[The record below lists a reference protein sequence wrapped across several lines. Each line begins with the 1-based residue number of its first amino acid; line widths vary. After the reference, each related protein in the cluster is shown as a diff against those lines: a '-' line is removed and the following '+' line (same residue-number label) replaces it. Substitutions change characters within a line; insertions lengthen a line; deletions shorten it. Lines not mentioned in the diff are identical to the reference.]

1 MRGPLSMADVEAFK
15 RDGVVV
21 LRRAFDPAPYASA
34 AVDELH
40 WNMEQEPRKRRYHLI
55 RAGSAR
61 FDVIRECP
69 RVHAAVAQLV
79 RHMSTRRPTRRV
91 RVGVG
96 RGHIHS

>member
-40 WNMEQEPRKRRYHLI
+40 WNMEHEPQKRRYHLI

-61 FDVIRECP
+61 F
-69 RVHAAVAQLV
+69 
-79 RHMSTRRPTRRV
+79 
-91 RVGVG
+91 
-96 RGHIHS
+96 